1 MTCRCVSVNVHP
13 CFVTSSAE
21 LRTGHLEVAT
31 GHLEVAIGHLEVTA
45 VQPAEPP
52 LAITSAAAAAANV
65 PRPAPYPPA
74 RWQVTT
80 AAVLLLRPC
89 RSATGGNSRSTVRAH
104 QQPVQRPAM
113 SPPASRACA
122 ALLHIAL
129 LCRADR
135 FSPSTL
141 SVTMRRVL
149 CAVCPMLCH
158 RQCGCIALRVQFAT
172 AYRKRRGGSKRRQTS
187 TSFWRGLY
195 FTVQNAVP
203 ALLCGCARAA

>member
-1 MTCRCVSVNVHP
+1 MQL
-13 CFVTSSAE
+13 VTSSESFAD
-21 LRTGHLEVAT
+21 RAPHLEAAT
-31 GHLEVAIGHLEVTA
+31 GHLEARPGISKQTA

-74 RWQVTT
+74 RWQPAA
-80 AAVLLLRPC
+80 AAVLLLPPC

-104 QQPVQRPAM
+104 QQPVQRAAM
-113 SPPASRACA
+113 PPPASRACA

-141 SVTMRRVL
+141 SVTMRRML
-149 CAVCPMLCH
+149 YAVCPCCVTDSAAASLFVYNLPLLIGSAGAAQKGDKRVRHFGGVFTLPYRMQCPLC
-158 RQCGCIALRVQFAT
+158 CVA
-172 AYRKRRGGSKRRQTS
+172 
-187 TSFWRGLY
+187 
-195 FTVQNAVP
+195 
-203 ALLCGCARAA
+203 ARAQHE

>member
-1 MTCRCVSVNVHP
+1 MNVHP

-52 LAITSAAAAAANV
+52 LAITSTAAAAANV
-65 PRPAPYPPA
+65 PRSAPYPPA
-74 RWQVTT
+74 RWQVAA

-149 CAVCPMLCH
+149 CAVCPMLRH

-203 ALLCGCARAA
+203 ALLCGCARAQHE

>member
-1 MTCRCVSVNVHP
+1 MHP
-13 CFVTSSAE
+13 CFVTLRPRA
-21 LRTGHLEVAT
+21 LRTRGEGILLQPHSRRRDFASR
-31 GHLEVAIGHLEVTA
+31 A
-45 VQPAEPP
+45 VQPP
-52 LAITSAAAAAANV
+52 LAITSTAAAAANV

-122 ALLHIAL
+122 ALLYIAL

-141 SVTMRRVL
+141 SVTMRRML
-149 CAVCPMLCH
+149 YAVCPCCVTDSAAASLFVYNLPLLIGSAGAAQKGDKRVRHFGGVFTLPYRMQCPLC
-158 RQCGCIALRVQFAT
+158 CV
-172 AYRKRRGGSKRRQTS
+172 
-187 TSFWRGLY
+187 
-195 FTVQNAVP
+195 AV
-203 ALLCGCARAA
+203 RAQHE

>member
-1 MTCRCVSVNVHP
+1 M
-13 CFVTSSAE
+13 
-21 LRTGHLEVAT
+21 AT

-52 LAITSAAAAAANV
+52 LAITSTAAAAANV
-65 PRPAPYPPA
+65 PRSAPYPPA
-74 RWQVTT
+74 RWQVAA

-113 SPPASRACA
+113 PPPASRACA

-149 CAVCPMLCH
+149 CAVCPMLRH
-158 RQCGCIALRVQFAT
+158 RQCGCIALLRVQFAT

-203 ALLCGCARAA
+203 ALLCGCARAQHE

>member
-1 MTCRCVSVNVHP
+1 MNVHP

-21 LRTGHLEVAT
+21 LRTGTSKQAT
-31 GHLEVAIGHLEVTA
+31 GHLEARSGISKQTA

-65 PRPAPYPPA
+65 PRSAPYPPA
-74 RWQVTT
+74 RWQVAA

-104 QQPVQRPAM
+104 QQPVQRAAM
-113 SPPASRACA
+113 PPPASRACA

-149 CAVCPMLCH
+149 CAVCPMLRH

-203 ALLCGCARAA
+203 ALLCGCARAQHE

>member
-1 MTCRCVSVNVHP
+1 MQL
-13 CFVTSSAE
+13 VTSSARFGAGPGTSKQRAGTSKHE
-21 LRTGHLEVAT
+21 RASRSRRPSSRLSRPWPS
-31 GHLEVAIGHLEVTA
+31 
-45 VQPAEPP
+45 PAPP
-52 LAITSAAAAAANV
+52 LQPPMFPDQRRTRQLAGSPLPPPFCCCRRVAPQLAATPVQGYVCTSSQCSEL
-65 PRPAPYPPA
+65 PC
-74 RWQVTT
+74 
-80 AAVLLLRPC
+80 LLRLHE
-89 RSATGGNSRSTVRAH
+89 RV
-104 QQPVQRPAM
+104 
-113 SPPASRACA
+113 
-122 ALLHIAL
+122 LHIAL

-149 CAVCPMLCH
+149 CAVCPMLRH

-203 ALLCGCARAA
+203 LCCVAARARSMSD

>member
-1 MTCRCVSVNVHP
+1 MQL
-13 CFVTSSAE
+13 VTSSASFGLA
-21 LRTGHLEVAT
+21 LRTRGEGILLQPHSRRRDFASR
-31 GHLEVAIGHLEVTA
+31 A
-45 VQPAEPP
+45 VQPP

-65 PRPAPYPPA
+65 PRSAPYPPA
-74 RWQVTT
+74 RWQVAT

-104 QQPVQRPAM
+104 QQPVQRAAM
-113 SPPASRACA
+113 PPPASRACA

-149 CAVCPMLCH
+149 CAVCPMLRH

-203 ALLCGCARAA
+203 ALLCGCARAQHE

>member
-1 MTCRCVSVNVHP
+1 MKL
-13 CFVTSSAE
+13 VTSSASFGRA
-21 LRTGHLEVAT
+21 LRTRGEAT
-31 GHLEVAIGHLEVTA
+31 LLQPHSRRSYFASRA
-45 VQPAEPP
+45 VQPP
-52 LAITSAAAAAANV
+52 LAITSVAAAAANV

-74 RWQVTT
+74 RWQPAA
-80 AAVLLLRPC
+80 AAVLLLPPC

-141 SVTMRRVL
+141 SITMRRVL
-149 CAVCPMLCH
+149 YAVCPAMLRH
-158 RQCGCIALRVQFAT
+158 RPCGCIALCVQFAT
-172 AYRKRRGGSKRRQTS
+172 AYRKRRGG
-187 TSFWRGLY
+187 
-195 FTVQNAVP
+195 
-203 ALLCGCARAA
+203 

>member
-1 MTCRCVSVNVHP
+1 MQL
-13 CFVTSSAE
+13 VTSSASFGRA
-21 LRTGHLEVAT
+21 LRTRGEGILLQPHSRRRDFASR
-31 GHLEVAIGHLEVTA
+31 A
-45 VQPAEPP
+45 VQPP
-52 LAITSAAAAAANV
+52 LAITSTAAAAANV

-74 RWQVTT
+74 RWQPAA
-80 AAVLLLRPC
+80 AAVLLLPPC

-149 CAVCPMLCH
+149 CAVCPSASQTVRLHRSSCTICH
-158 RQCGCIALRVQFAT
+158 CLSEAQGRLKKATNEYVILAGSLLYRTECSARSAVWLR
-172 AYRKRRGGSKRRQTS
+172 
-187 TSFWRGLY
+187 
-195 FTVQNAVP
+195 
-203 ALLCGCARAA
+203 ARAA

>member
-1 MTCRCVSVNVHP
+1 MPERSALAAKLLC
-13 CFVTSSAE
+13 SS
-21 LRTGHLEVAT
+21 RTRGEAT
-31 GHLEVAIGHLEVTA
+31 LLLGA
-45 VQPAEPP
+45 VQPP

-74 RWQVTT
+74 RWQVAA

-89 RSATGGNSRSTVRAH
+89 RSATGGNSRSRVRVH
-104 QQPVQRPAM
+104 QQPVQRAAM
-113 SPPASRACA
+113 PPPASRACA
-122 ALLHIAL
+122 VLLHIAL

-149 CAVCPMLCH
+149 CAVCPMLRH

-203 ALLCGCARAA
+203 ALLCGGARAA

>member
-1 MTCRCVSVNVHP
+1 M
-13 CFVTSSAE
+13 
-21 LRTGHLEVAT
+21 AT

-52 LAITSAAAAAANV
+52 LAITSTAAAAANV

-74 RWQVTT
+74 RWQVAA
-80 AAVLLLRPC
+80 AAVLLLPPC
-89 RSATGGNSRSTVRAH
+89 RSATGGNSRSTVRVH
-104 QQPVQRPAM
+104 QQPVQRAAM
-113 SPPASRACA
+113 PPPASRACA

-149 CAVCPMLCH
+149 CAVCPMLRH

-203 ALLCGCARAA
+203 ALLCAGARAA

>member
-1 MTCRCVSVNVHP
+1 VNVHP

-65 PRPAPYPPA
+65 PRSAPYPPA
-74 RWQVTT
+74 RWQVAA

-149 CAVCPMLCH
+149 CAVCPMLRH

-203 ALLCGCARAA
+203 ALLCGCARAQHE

>member
-1 MTCRCVSVNVHP
+1 MFRNL
-13 CFVTSSAE
+13 FGRA
-21 LRTGHLEVAT
+21 LRTRGEAT
-31 GHLEVAIGHLEVTA
+31 LLQPHSRRRDFASRA
-45 VQPAEPP
+45 VQPP

-74 RWQVTT
+74 RWQTAA

-122 ALLHIAL
+122 ALLYIAL

-149 CAVCPMLCH
+149 CAVCPMLRH
-158 RQCGCIALRVQFAT
+158 RQCGCIALRVQFAS
-172 AYRKRRGGSKRRQTS
+172 AYRKRRAAQKGDKRVRHFGGV
-187 TSFWRGLY
+187 
-195 FTVQNAVP
+195 FTLPYRMQCP
-203 ALLCGCARAA
+203 LCCVAARARSMSD

>member
-1 MTCRCVSVNVHP
+1 MQLVSNL
-13 CFVTSSAE
+13 FGE
-21 LRTGHLEVAT
+21 LRSGHLEAAS
-31 GHLEVAIGHLEVTA
+31 GHLEARAGISKQTA

-52 LAITSAAAAAANV
+52 LAITSVAAAAANV

-74 RWQVTT
+74 RWQPAA

-129 LCRADR
+129 VCRADR

-141 SVTMRRVL
+141 SVTMRRML
-149 CAVCPMLCH
+149 YAVCPCCVTDSAAASLFVYNLPLLIGSAGAAQKGDKRVRHFGGVFTLPYRMQCPLC
-158 RQCGCIALRVQFAT
+158 CVA
-172 AYRKRRGGSKRRQTS
+172 
-187 TSFWRGLY
+187 
-195 FTVQNAVP
+195 
-203 ALLCGCARAA
+203 ARAQHE

>member
-1 MTCRCVSVNVHP
+1 MQL
-13 CFVTSSAE
+13 VTSSAE
-21 LRTGHLEVAT
+21 RSALAAKGVCSSRTRGEAT
-31 GHLEVAIGHLEVTA
+31 LLLGA
-45 VQPAEPP
+45 VQPP

-65 PRPAPYPPA
+65 PRSAPYPPA
-74 RWQVTT
+74 RWQVAA

-89 RSATGGNSRSTVRAH
+89 RSASGGNSRSTVRAH

-141 SVTMRRVL
+141 SVTMRRML
-149 CAVCPMLCH
+149 YAVCPCCVTDSAAASLFVYNLPLLIGSAGAAQKGDKRVRHFGGVFTLPYRMQCPLC
-158 RQCGCIALRVQFAT
+158 CVA
-172 AYRKRRGGSKRRQTS
+172 
-187 TSFWRGLY
+187 
-195 FTVQNAVP
+195 
-203 ALLCGCARAA
+203 ARARSMSD

>member
-1 MTCRCVSVNVHP
+1 MRLGECASMFRN
-13 CFVTSSAE
+13 SSAGASRRPSE
-21 LRTGHLEVAT
+21 GQPKTLGPLEDLAPW
-31 GHLEVAIGHLEVTA
+31 HRSSS
-45 VQPAEPP
+45 

-74 RWQVTT
+74 RWQPAA
-80 AAVLLLRPC
+80 AAVLLLPPC

-113 SPPASRACA
+113 SPPASRACV
-122 ALLHIAL
+122 ALLYIAL

-135 FSPSTL
+135 CSPSTL

-149 CAVCPMLCH
+149 YAVCPMLRR

>member
-1 MTCRCVSVNVHP
+1 MNVHP
-13 CFVTSSAE
+13 CFVTLRPRA
-21 LRTGHLEVAT
+21 LRTRGEAT
-31 GHLEVAIGHLEVTA
+31 LLQPHSRRSYFASRA
-45 VQPAEPP
+45 VQPP

-74 RWQVTT
+74 RWQVAT

-122 ALLHIAL
+122 ALLYIAL

-149 CAVCPMLCH
+149 YAVCPMLRR

-172 AYRKRRGGSKRRQTS
+172 TYRKRRGGSKRRQTS
-187 TSFWRGLY
+187 TSFWRGLC

>member
-1 MTCRCVSVNVHP
+1 MFAAALRRA
-13 CFVTSSAE
+13 SAE
-21 LRTGHLEVAT
+21 RSAHSRRLQPHSRRTYFASRGRPAAPGHHQRRRCSRQCSQT
-31 GHLEVAIGHLEVTA
+31 SA
-45 VQPAEPP
+45 VPASS
-52 LAITSAAAAAANV
+52 LAARCRRRSAAAAV
-65 PRPAPYPPA
+65 S
-74 RWQVTT
+74 
-80 AAVLLLRPC
+80 LRNC
-89 RSATGGNSRSTVRAH
+89 GGNSRSTVRAH
-104 QQPVQRPAM
+104 QQPVQRAAM
-113 SPPASRACA
+113 PPPASRACA

-149 CAVCPMLCH
+149 CAVCPMLRH
-158 RQCGCIALRVQFAT
+158 RQCGCITLRVQFAS

-203 ALLCGCARAA
+203 ALLCGCARAQHE

>member
-1 MTCRCVSVNVHP
+1 MFRN
-13 CFVTSSAE
+13 SSAGASRRPSE
-21 LRTGHLEVAT
+21 GQPKTLVPLEDRAPWHRSSSLAVA
-31 GHLEVAIGHLEVTA
+31 
-45 VQPAEPP
+45 
-52 LAITSAAAAAANV
+52 SAAAAAANV

-74 RWQVTT
+74 RWQPAA
-80 AAVLLLRPC
+80 AAVLLLPPC
-89 RSATGGNSRSTVRAH
+89 RSATGGNSRSRVHVH
-104 QQPVQRPAM
+104 QQPVQRAAM
-113 SPPASRACA
+113 PPPASRACA

-141 SVTMRRVL
+141 SVTMWRVL
-149 CAVCPMLCH
+149 CAVCPMLRH
-158 RQCGCIALRVQFAT
+158 RQCGCIAHRVQFAT
-172 AYRKRRGGSKRRQTS
+172 AHRKRRGGSKRRQTS

>member
-1 MTCRCVSVNVHP
+1 MNVHP
-13 CFVTSSAE
+13 CFVTLRPSAPHSRRSYFAPAALAAKLLCFSGRPAAPGHHQRRRCSRQCSQISAVPASS
-21 LRTGHLEVAT
+21 
-31 GHLEVAIGHLEVTA
+31 
-45 VQPAEPP
+45 
-52 LAITSAAAAAANV
+52 LAGRYRRRSAAAAVSLRNWRQLPFKGTCAPAASAAACHASSGFTSV
-65 PRPAPYPPA
+65 CC
-74 RWQVTT
+74 T
-80 AAVLLLRPC
+80 AA
-89 RSATGGNSRSTVRAH
+89 
-104 QQPVQRPAM
+104 
-113 SPPASRACA
+113 
-122 ALLHIAL
+122 IAL

-149 CAVCPMLCH
+149 CAVCPMLRH

>member
-1 MTCRCVSVNVHP
+1 M
-13 CFVTSSAE
+13 
-21 LRTGHLEVAT
+21 
-31 GHLEVAIGHLEVTA
+31 AIGHLEVTA

-74 RWQVTT
+74 RWQVAT
-80 AAVLLLRPC
+80 AAVLLLPPC

-141 SVTMRRVL
+141 SVTMRRML
-149 CAVCPMLCH
+149 YAVCPCCVTDSAAASLFVYNLPLLIGSAGAAQKGDKRVRHFGGVFTLPYRMQCPLC
-158 RQCGCIALRVQFAT
+158 CVA
-172 AYRKRRGGSKRRQTS
+172 
-187 TSFWRGLY
+187 
-195 FTVQNAVP
+195 
-203 ALLCGCARAA
+203 ARAQHE

>member
-1 MTCRCVSVNVHP
+1 MKL
-13 CFVTSSAE
+13 VTSSGTFGWCQPKTE
-21 LRTGHLEVAT
+21 RV
-31 GHLEVAIGHLEVTA
+31 
-45 VQPAEPP
+45 PAEDLGAARRPCSVAQKLVP
-52 LAITSAAAAAANV
+52 GHHQRRRCSRQCSQTSAV
-65 PRPAPYPPA
+65 PAGSLAGRY
-74 RWQVTT
+74 RRRS
-80 AAVLLLRPC
+80 AVRPC

-104 QQPVQRPAM
+104 QQPVQRAAM
-113 SPPASRACA
+113 PPPASRACA

-149 CAVCPMLCH
+149 CAVCPMLRH

-203 ALLCGCARAA
+203 ALLCGCARAQHE

>member
-1 MTCRCVSVNVHP
+1 MHP
-13 CFVTSSAE
+13 CFVTLRPRA
-21 LRTGHLEVAT
+21 LRTRGEAT
-31 GHLEVAIGHLEVTA
+31 LLQPHSRRSYFASRA
-45 VQPAEPP
+45 VQPP

-65 PRPAPYPPA
+65 PRSAPYPPA
-74 RWQVTT
+74 RWQVAA

-149 CAVCPMLCH
+149 CAVCPMLRH

-203 ALLCGCARAA
+203 ALLCGCARAQHE

>member
-1 MTCRCVSVNVHP
+1 MCISMFRNSSVLLQALAAKGFCSASP
-13 CFVTSSAE
+13 RGEGILLLGPSS
-21 LRTGHLEVAT
+21 RPWPS
-31 GHLEVAIGHLEVTA
+31 
-45 VQPAEPP
+45 PAPP
-52 LAITSAAAAAANV
+52 LQ
-65 PRPAPYPPA
+65 PPMFPDQRRTRQLA
-74 RWQVTT
+74 GRSLPPPFCCW
-80 AAVLLLRPC
+80 LRPC

-149 CAVCPMLCH
+149 CAVCPMLRH